1 MELSYEKTNDLVKGL
16 CLNILFAKQHQYKD
30 LLALEVD
37 RIEKD
42 YAEFIAKY
50 LDDKRSTDM
59 RDNLEK
65 INRIIFQDNN
75 KVEYQLL
82 KRVIKNREYS
92 LYMKDEEFYKST
104 TWKVGN
110 AILFIPKFIKKNI
123 KRRIIR
129 MNPSVSIIMP
139 IYNASAF

>member
-75 KVEYQLL
+75 KSGIS
-82 KRVIKNREYS
+82 VIK
-92 LYMKDEEFYKST
+92 KSD
-104 TWKVGN
+104 KKQR
-110 AILFIPKFIKKNI
+110 IFFI
-123 KRRIIR
+123 
-129 MNPSVSIIMP
+129 
-139 IYNASAF
+139 YEG